1 MKGNTRGFTLIEI
14 LIVLALVGILA
25 TLGINSFIQELQKR
39 SFQESVNGLLYQ
51 LEQARSASVKNST
64 DQTVVVAV
72 SGNKVTLTHN
82 GQTVQAENL
91 SMCVPSGAGCANTA
105 QVTFLA
111 PHGEMCWGNPCTS
124 VDRRINFSRG
134 ENSATLVLQGVF
146 GHASIRDLQ

>member
-25 TLGINSFIQELQKR
+25 TLGFSSLARELQKR
-39 SFQESVNGLLYQ
+39 NFQESVNGLLYQ
-51 LEQARSASVKNST
+51 LEQARSTSVKNST
-64 DQTVVVAV
+64 DQTVVFAI
-72 SGNKVTLTHN
+72 SGNKVTLTRN
-82 GQTVQAENL
+82 GQAFQVDNL
-91 SMCVPSGAGCANTA
+91 NMCVPSGAGCTNTA
-105 QVTFLA
+105 QLTFLA

-134 ENSATLVLQGVF
+134 ANSATLVLQGVF